1 MTITILDGSIGQ
13 ELVHRLGEAP
23 TRLWSMQVT
32 LDRPDLVESIHLD
45 YFNAGAEIA
54 TLNTY
59 PVLRDR
65 LINNDIEEKFE
76 SLHAAARAS
85 AVRAREA
92 FGSGRIASSL
102 GPLGASYRP
111 DLAPPVEEAANA
123 YSEIVSL
130 HDAEVDLHLI
140 ETAAGLRQI
149 EGALM
154 GCRDASKPV
163 WLGLSVDDE
172 DGTQLRSGEALN
184 DALPLLETHK
194 PEALLIN
201 CSVPEVINQAL
212 TVIKDWGLP
221 FGAYANGFTKIP
233 DTFKVI
239 NQKVDVLK
247 ARTDLGPEAYADFA
261 ESWAEMGATI
271 IGGCCEVG
279 PKHIAELKR
288 RGQLRKLRLQPRP
301 SLIEAQAKSRRSRD
315 A

>member
-1 MTITILDGSIGQ
+1 MSITILDGSIGQ
-13 ELVHRLGEAP
+13 ELVHRLGEEP
-23 TRLWSMQVT
+23 TRLWSMQVMF
-32 LDRPDLVESIHLD
+32 DRPELVESIHLD

-59 PVLRDR
+59 PMLRDR
-65 LINNDIEEKFE
+65 LANNDIEDQFE

-85 AVRAREA
+85 AVRAREK

-102 GPLGASYRP
+102 GPLRASYRP
-111 DLAPPVEEAANA
+111 DLAPPVEEAAET
-123 YSEIVSL
+123 YDEIILL

-154 GCRDASKPV
+154 GCRSASKPV
-163 WLGLSVDDE
+163 WLGLSVDDA
-172 DGTQLRSGEALN
+172 DGTKLRSGEDLK
-184 DALPLLETHK
+184 DALPLLEAHT

-212 TVIKDWGLP
+212 DVMKDWGFA

-239 NQKVDVLK
+239 NQKVDVLE
-247 ARTDLGPEAYADFA
+247 ARTDLDPKAYADFA
-261 ESWAEMGATI
+261 ESWVEMGATI

-288 RGQLRKLRLQPRP
+288 RLG
-301 SLIEAQAKSRRSRD
+301 
-315 A
+315 